1 MDRAPQRTQKRDS
14 TRGMIEP
21 VKDNLSELFD
31 GELIKSWADPPRFS
45 GRRRHGEYLMPAS
58 IAPAL
63 RSAAIALVSAAGR
76 WPVRF
81 VRAIPSERLKEMWL
95 ARSRKNARAYI
106 LTGRPMTFSRFA
118 VTPAGMGI
126 SDGEQLGSPHQLA

>member
-1 MDRAPQRTQKRDS
+1 MDRARQRTQKRDS

-31 GELIKSWADPPRFS
+31 EELIKSWADPPRFS

-95 ARSRKNARAYI
+95 ARSRKKCASVHPYGETDDLQSVRRNASRNGYI
-106 LTGRPMTFSRFA
+106 
-118 VTPAGMGI
+118 
-126 SDGEQLGSPHQLA
+126 